1 MESYLKG
8 RGFKNPVETEN
19 VSFQGYLDGQKES
32 LPNEPP
38 PHVEQVEKE
47 KETIYEEEGCPK
59 VEVISIDGRPTSIV
73 IHLSDGRL
81 LEIDC
86 HY

>member
-8 RGFKNPVETEN
+8 RGFKNPDETEN
-19 VSFQGYLDGQKES
+19 VSFQGYLDGQKQS
-32 LPNEPP
+32 LSDEATPHAEPI
-38 PHVEQVEKE
+38 EKE